1 MRVLAVDLASSRAR
15 DLGIVVLQSNRSG
28 LPKAIPEDPAALS
41 LKEPLSALE
50 LAQAL
55 FYLSAGWSCNAIALD
70 GPQAWKDPGNNLLH
84 SRLCDRA
91 VNAPAKIGLPGEVKP
106 RTYLA
111 FSSFSIR
118 VFDYL
123 DRLGRPRLSSR
134 ERPIDRAME
143 IFPLAAWRSLGLKPL
158 PAKSK
163 CSAADL
169 EQRWRDLCAFVE
181 VPFHPTHDQLQAVVA
196 GLGALRLTEGGPA
209 KMEGQGPFLLDGE
222 WREGWIVLP

>member
-1 MRVLAVDLASSRAR
+1 MRVLSVDLASSRPR
-15 DLGIVVLQSNRSG
+15 DLGIVVLQTNGSG
-28 LPKAIPEDPAALS
+28 LPKAIPEDPEALS
-41 LKEPLSALE
+41 LKAPLSALE
-50 LAQAL
+50 LARAL
-55 FYLSAGWSCNAIALD
+55 YYLSVGWSCNAIALD
-70 GPQAWKDPGNNLLH
+70 GPQAWKDPDNGLLH

-123 DRLGRPRLSSR
+123 ERLGLPRLDSLD
-134 ERPIDRAME
+134 RPIDRAME
-143 IFPLAAWRSLGLKPL
+143 VFPFAAWRSLGLKPL

-169 EQRWRDLCAFVE
+169 GQRSRDLGAFVE
-181 VPFHPTHDQLQAVVA
+181 VPFQPTHDQLQAVVA
-196 GLGALRLTEGGPA
+196 GLGALRLIEEGSARMIGRD
-209 KMEGQGPFLLDGE
+209 PFLLNGE
-222 WREGWIVLP
+222 WREGFIVLP